1 MFAWSVGKDLAA
13 MILAAFLWISVNQII
28 DIIAGWIE

>member
-13 MILAAFLWISVNQII
+13 MILAAFLWITINQLL
-28 DIIAGWIE
+28 DIITALD